1 MGEIEMFYELR
12 KLYGT
17 SSAKNIIII
26 SIFLSFFIP
35 IYFIHNYETY
45 DYSTGKEAIV
55 SGLDGLIF
63 EKEQIDKVEGPLTTK
78 CLNEALTIYQEND
91 TEEESYYAVENA
103 YPQFLRIIIEAYKS
117 KLYSSGFDVRK
128 ILNAND
134 YYEQMVARIDEK
146 IKIFGEDNLYNWE
159 KDKMIE
165 RADQIEKPFI
175 MGYTDQWI
183 ILLKSFYLVYF
194 FLCIVVIFI
203 STSIFSFEKEQNM
216 DLILGSITKPKLYLL
231 CRKKIVFNICYITF
245 IFLVDTI
252 IMSAI
257 VLGAVGISG
266 WNSSI
271 QIMPQFF
278 TILYDWN
285 VLQLITSYLFS
296 AWISLITI
304 GLISQAIDVIVKNR
318 MSSLIL
324 VSSCII
330 LPFIIKNSIWLPI
343 FIRRILMIQ
352 PIFGIDIFSLLN
364 SVYIYSIVDIDMS
377 PYWVNILSNIGIC
390 MISVIIIPKI
400 FRKSEIN
407 I

>member
-1 MGEIEMFYELR
+1 MFYELR

-216 DLILGSITKPKLYLL
+216 DLILG
-231 CRKKIVFNICYITF
+231 
-245 IFLVDTI
+245 
-252 IMSAI
+252 
-257 VLGAVGISG
+257 
-266 WNSSI
+266 
-271 QIMPQFF
+271 
-278 TILYDWN
+278 
-285 VLQLITSYLFS
+285 
-296 AWISLITI
+296 
-304 GLISQAIDVIVKNR
+304 
-318 MSSLIL
+318 
-324 VSSCII
+324 
-330 LPFIIKNSIWLPI
+330 
-343 FIRRILMIQ
+343 
-352 PIFGIDIFSLLN
+352 
-364 SVYIYSIVDIDMS
+364 
-377 PYWVNILSNIGIC
+377 
-390 MISVIIIPKI
+390 
-400 FRKSEIN
+400 
-407 I
+407 